1 METLFG
7 DVSALLQHSP
17 WLAVVAVFLGG
28 VTTALNP
35 CVLAMIPLLMGVVAG
50 NRETTTVRRS
60 LVFSLFFVLGLALTF
75 TALGLV
81 SALMGRM
88 FGDVG
93 RFWKYA
99 VAGVCLLMGLHLLGL
114 VKLNFPVPT
123 GIRVKKQG
131 YVGAFLLGLLFGV
144 VSTPCAVPILAVLL
158 AYVAEKGNA
167 LYGAFL
173 LFVYALGH
181 SALVLAAGT
190 SVGAAKSL
198 LESKGLRTAHDVLQK
213 VAGVADHRHRPI
225 FLVLAPMTVKG
236 GSG

>member
-7 DVSALLQHSP
+7 DISALLQHSP

-50 NRETTTVRRS
+50 NKETTNLRRS
-60 LVFSLFFVLGLALTF
+60 LFFSLLFVLGLAVTF
-75 TALGLV
+75 TTLGLI

-93 RFWKYA
+93 GFWKYL
-99 VAGVCLLMGLHLLGL
+99 VAGVCLFMGLYLLGVIKWNL
-114 VKLNFPVPT
+114 PVPS
-123 GIRVKKQG
+123 GIQVKKRG
-131 YVGAFLLGLLFGV
+131 YVGALLLGLLFGV

-158 AYVAEKGNA
+158 AFVAEKGNV
-167 LYGAFL
+167 LYGALL

-181 SALVLAAGT
+181 SALVLVAGT
-190 SVGAAKSL
+190 SVGAARSL
-198 LESKGLRTAHDVLQK
+198 IESKNVRRAHGLLQK
-213 VAGVADHRHRPI
+213 VAGVLIMAI
-225 FLVLAPMTVKG
+225 GLYFLFWR
-236 GSG
+236 

>member
-1 METLFG
+1 MEGLFG
-7 DVSALLQHSP
+7 DISALLQHSP
-17 WLAVVAVFLGG
+17 WPAVAAVFLGG

-35 CVLAMIPLLMGVVAG
+35 CVLAMIPLLMSVVAG

-60 LVFSLFFVLGLALTF
+60 LIFSLFFVLGLALTF

-93 RFWKYA
+93 KFWKFA
-99 VAGVCLLMGLHLLGL
+99 VAGVCLLMGLHLLGAIKWNL
-114 VKLNFPVPT
+114 PVPA

-131 YVGAFLLGLLFGV
+131 NIGAFLLGLLFGV

-158 AYVAEKGNA
+158 AFVAEKGNV
-167 LYGAFL
+167 LYGGFL

-181 SALVLAAGT
+181 SALVLVAGT
-190 SVGAAKSL
+190 SVGAAKGL
-198 LESKGLRTAHDVLQK
+198 LGSKGLRKAHSVVQK
-213 VAGVADHRHRPI
+213 VAGVLI
-225 FLVLAPMTVKG
+225 IGIGLYFLFW
-236 GSG
+236 S

>member
-1 METLFG
+1 MGSLFG
-7 DVSALLQHSP
+7 DVSALLQSNA

-60 LVFSLFFVLGLALTF
+60 LVFSLFFVLGLAVTF
-75 TALGLV
+75 TALGLI
-81 SALMGRM
+81 SGLMGRM

-99 VAGVCLLMGLHLLGL
+99 VAGVCLLMGLHLLGVL
-114 VKLNFPVPT
+114 KWNLPVPA
-123 GIRVKKQG
+123 GIRIKKQG
-131 YVGAFLLGLLFGV
+131 YIGAFLLGLLFGV

-158 AYVAEKGNA
+158 AFVAEKGNV
-167 LYGAFL
+167 LYGGFL

-181 SALVLAAGT
+181 SALVLVAGT
-190 SVGAAKSL
+190 SVGAAKGL
-198 LESKGLRTAHDVLQK
+198 LESKGLRKAHAVVQK
-213 VAGVADHRHRPI
+213 VAGVLI
-225 FLVLAPMTVKG
+225 IGIGVYFLFWR
-236 GSG
+236 

>member
-7 DVSALLQHSP
+7 DISALLQNSP

-28 VTTALNP
+28 MTTALNP

-50 NRETTTVRRS
+50 NTETTTVKRS

-81 SALMGRM
+81 SALMGRL

-114 VKLNFPVPT
+114 VKLNLPVPT

-131 YVGAFLLGLLFGV
+131 YLGAFLLGLLFGV

-181 SALVLAAGT
+181 SALVLVAGT

-213 VAGVADHRHRPI
+213 VAGALI
-225 FLVLAPMTVKG
+225 IGIGLYFLFWR
-236 GSG
+236 

>member
-1 METLFG
+1 MESLFG
-7 DVSALLQHSP
+7 DISALLQHSP
-17 WLAVVAVFLGG
+17 WLAIVAVFLGG

-50 NRETTTVRRS
+50 NKETTTLRRS
-60 LVFSLFFVLGLALTF
+60 LAFSLFFVLGLAVTF
-75 TALGLV
+75 TVLGLI

-88 FGDVG
+88 FGNIG
-93 RFWKYA
+93 RFWKYV
-99 VAGVCLLMGLHLLGL
+99 VAGVCLIMGLNLLGL
-114 VKLNFPVPT
+114 LKINFPVPA
-123 GIRVKKQG
+123 GLKVKKQG

-158 AYVAEKGNA
+158 AFVAEKGNV
-167 LYGAFL
+167 LYGGFL

-198 LESKGLRTAHDVLQK
+198 LESKGLRTAHGILQK
-213 VAGVADHRHRPI
+213 VAGVLI
-225 FLVLAPMTVKG
+225 IGIGFYFLFWT
-236 GSG
+236 

>member
-1 METLFG
+1 MESLFG
-7 DVSALLQHSP
+7 DISALLQHNP

-35 CVLAMIPLLMGVVAG
+35 CVLAMIPLLMSVVAG

-60 LVFSLFFVLGLALTF
+60 LVFSLLFVLGLAVTF

-81 SALMGRM
+81 SGLMGRM

-99 VAGVCLLMGLHLLGL
+99 VAGVCLLMGLHLLGVIKWNL
-114 VKLNFPVPT
+114 PVPT
-123 GIRVKKQG
+123 GLRVKKQG
-131 YVGAFLLGLLFGV
+131 NFGAFLLGLLFGV

-158 AYVAEKGNA
+158 AFVAEKGNV
-167 LYGAFL
+167 LYGGFL

-181 SALVLAAGT
+181 SVLVLVAGT
-190 SVGAAKSL
+190 SVGAAKGL
-198 LESKGLRTAHDVLQK
+198 LESKGLRKAHGVVQK
-213 VAGVADHRHRPI
+213 VAGVLI
-225 FLVLAPMTVKG
+225 IGLGLYFLFWR
-236 GSG
+236 